1 MAAEN
6 EIMAALFARLASY
19 VASPVLPVA
28 WPNIAFTP
36 PSNQRYLRAAF
47 VPNLTNRA
55 LIDSDGPH
63 QHVGLLQVSVM
74 WTKGAGETSP
84 RLIAGAIAD
93 HFACD
98 LKLRSGGLTVRI
110 TKRPDVRDLMIEEA
124 AIQIPVMVEW
134 ECWA

>member
-1 MAAEN
+1 MAAES
-6 EIMAALFARLASY
+6 EIMAALYGRLAAFTA
-19 VASPVLPVA
+19 VPALPVS
-28 WPNIAFTP
+28 WPNVTFSP
-36 PSNQRYLRAAF
+36 PANQKYLRAVF

-63 QHVGLLQVSVM
+63 QHMGLLQVSVM
-74 WTKGAGETSP
+74 WTKGQGEAAP
-84 RLIAGAIAD
+84 RLVAGQLAD
-93 HFACD
+93 HFSCD

-124 AIQIPVMVEW
+124 AIQIPVMVDW